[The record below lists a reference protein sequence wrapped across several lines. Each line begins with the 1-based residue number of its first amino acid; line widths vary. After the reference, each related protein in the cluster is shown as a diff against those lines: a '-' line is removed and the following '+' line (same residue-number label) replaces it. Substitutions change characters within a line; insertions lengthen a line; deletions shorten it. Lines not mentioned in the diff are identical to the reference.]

1 MENSIRIKNPAWFLV
16 VAMLVSVAALFVPIL
31 YFVVPALFAAVLI
44 RSASPRIALPLF
56 APSLVCAFV
65 FTDLADRTGSSFI
78 PAFSLVAAGILSGI
92 AIWQTH
98 KRKAG
103 GFNSAFASAAI
114 GILGLYCAICLP
126 GILSGA
132 GAFSAVEASF
142 RETGSIL
149 KEILSA
155 SATPETQPMIDQ
167 YLAAF
172 DTYANSIPTLIV
184 PGICM
189 VGCASGLSNT
199 LFFRAFISRDASN
212 LGLPPLTPFRK
223 WQVPS
228 NFTLGLAILLL
239 GSLIVHM
246 TGSEYY
252 SGISSTVSSLIAFPM
267 SVQGLSFVDYLIQRS
282 NRNLTVKRVLIY
294 TACAVFLPLF
304 VTMLVMVGCFEQVFR
319 IRQKMDLAS
328 GSSRNTPF
336 RGDHN

>member
-1 MENSIRIKNPAWFLV
+1 MENSIEIKNPAWFLI
-16 VAMLVSVAALFVPIL
+16 VAMLVSAAALFVPVL
-31 YFVVPALFAAVLI
+31 YFIVPALFAAVLI

-56 APSLVCAFV
+56 APGLVCVFV

-78 PAFSLVAAGILSGI
+78 PSFSLVIAGILSGI
-92 AIWQTH
+92 AIWQMH

-103 GFNSAFASAAI
+103 GFNSAFASAAV

-132 GAFSAVEASF
+132 GAFSAA
-142 RETGSIL
+142 ETAFKETETIL
-149 KEILSA
+149 KQILSA
-155 SATPETQPMIDQ
+155 SSTPETQPMIDQ

-172 DTYANSIPTLIV
+172 ETYSNSIPALIV

-199 LFFRAFISRDASN
+199 LFFRAFIRRDASK
-212 LGLPPLTPFRK
+212 LGLPPLTPFRM

-228 NFTLGLAILLL
+228 TFTLGLAILLI
-239 GSLIVHM
+239 GSLIIHL

-252 SGISSTVSSLIAFPM
+252 TGISSTVSALIAFPM
-267 SVQGLSFVDYLIQRS
+267 GIQGLCFIDYLIQRS
-282 NRNLTVKRVLIY
+282 RRNHTVKRVLIY
-294 TACAVFLPLF
+294 TACAVFLPLLA
-304 VTMLVMVGCFEQVFR
+304 TMLVMAGCFEQVFR